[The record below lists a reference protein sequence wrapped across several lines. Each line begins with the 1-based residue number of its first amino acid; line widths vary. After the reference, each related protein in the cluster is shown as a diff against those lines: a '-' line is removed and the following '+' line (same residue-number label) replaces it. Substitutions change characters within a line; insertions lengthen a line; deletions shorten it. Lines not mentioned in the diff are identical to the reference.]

1 MGKEGLRPNQIYT
14 ENAIGQSIV
23 PITESAR
30 YDRFTR
36 AILHTGGAIQLSVGE
51 AKLLEV
57 LRYHPDQSFL
67 REDLYKIL
75 YPMDVTNGAYDD
87 QIICQNVK
95 RLRVRLQ
102 PVTVQTELIE
112 TEYGFRSY
120 RWNTVSG
127 SDTPAYPQ
135 PKKIADGLYY
145 DYFHRAIKKNDHLF
159 SVKSRCGQLLELLIF
174 NPDKFVSYQYITKH
188 LYGPTHGYN
197 PDIGNNA
204 GVIKIRLCSVLEIIQ
219 PGLSNNIFTVKNFG
233 YRWKQNF

>member
-1 MGKEGLRPNQIYT
+1 MGKEGLQPDHIYT
-14 ENAIGQSIV
+14 ENAIGQIIV
-23 PITESAR
+23 PITGSAS

-57 LRYHPDQSFL
+57 FRYHPDQSFL

-112 TEYGFRSY
+112 TDHGFRSY

-159 SVKSRCGQLLELLIF
+159 SVKSRCGQLLELLISK
-174 NPDKFVSYQYITKH
+174 PDQIVRYQDITKH
-188 LYGPTHGYN
+188 MYGPIHDDN
-197 PDIGNNA
+197 PNNCNIA
-204 GVIKIRLCSVLEIIQ
+204 GIVKTRLCSVLEIIQ